1 MQRDI
6 FFRKHTYVDDIVKD
20 LIVMRTLLPS
30 HRPSGIVLTTLNG
43 NHSSPQDTLGAL
55 LDLLKKDPTPTFNYV
70 VHTGPISG
78 ASTKERYRSLM
89 QMYPHHLT
97 PSPRFVIVPD
107 YGGMLGVSDS
117 PYISWN
123 GVQEDD
129 AELVPVQDD
138 HKRTSFMVYNS
149 YQMER
154 RPIVLKPDWF
164 RPILAPAASVPQR
177 YFDFAD
183 KLSTEYLNLRPE
195 RCGLKLEFGTLD
207 EADRPHIGTLT
218 NLVVQALNYKRQP
231 AHRIDMPASATHDE
245 LEQFV
250 PVLRIREALG
260 LSVSDELI

>member
-1 MQRDI
+1 
-6 FFRKHTYVDDIVKD
+6 
-20 LIVMRTLLPS
+20 
-30 HRPSGIVLTTLNG
+30 
-43 NHSSPQDTLGAL
+43 
-55 LDLLKKDPTPTFNYV
+55 
-70 VHTGPISG
+70 
-78 ASTKERYRSLM
+78 
-89 QMYPHHLT
+89 
-97 PSPRFVIVPD
+97 
-107 YGGMLGVSDS
+107 
-117 PYISWN
+117 
-123 GVQEDD
+123 
-129 AELVPVQDD
+129 
-138 HKRTSFMVYNS
+138 MVYNS

-245 LEQFV
+245 LEQ
-250 PVLRIREALG
+250 RIRASGCDMSPGKCAFVLALADCHPG
-260 LSVSDELI
+260 GIPTAASVHSPGPLIQQHNNVTRFYSIEVAWYLKNIDSL

>member
-1 MQRDI
+1 MEHTSEVSPIILSQPRSSIVDIHPSVQSTLQSAPLEQRIPEREFPAGNAFLMQRDI

-164 RPILAPAASVPQR
+164 RPIIAPAASVPQR

-183 KLSTEYLNLRPE
+183 KL
-195 RCGLKLEFGTLD
+195 
-207 EADRPHIGTLT
+207 
-218 NLVVQALNYKRQP
+218 
-231 AHRIDMPASATHDE
+231 
-245 LEQFV
+245 
-250 PVLRIREALG
+250 
-260 LSVSDELI
+260 